1 MIGLRI
7 VLLNVFGICLMRGQT
22 APVSPCF
29 SADTIPVYKS
39 EKFIA
44 NAVDSVLRQSFS
56 DFEIVLVDDG
66 SPDESLKLCQ
76 ELSKSDSRIKVFHKE
91 NGGIC
96 SARNYGIEHA
106 TGKYLAFLDHDD
118 EYMEGYLEDN
128 LSLIQKYDAD
138 VVKFGR
144 VNKVWNDNSDFKMVH
159 EKNFDKIPGMKDGV
173 VYFDRDDLVKN
184 YCSFRDAVKTMYIWD
199 GMYSADLIRRNN
211 IRFDERFRYGHED
224 NMFNLDV
231 FKVAGSV
238 VFNNKEYYLH
248 NYDSSISTSA
258 VYRPVRID
266 DAIRVTCAEVGLL
279 SSWNTDETESL
290 ISIMNNFFLVM
301 NILNLKKGEVKYKEQ
316 RAAILK
322 FRDASFPLLKEPGKA
337 VKNLRKRDKKT
348 ALWASCLKNRWV
360 FLSVMMYKA
369 YRRYLE
375 PRFSMWG

>member
-1 MIGLRI
+1 MP
-7 VLLNVFGICLMRGQT
+7 T
-22 APVSPCF
+22 VSVI
-29 SADTIPVYKS
+29 IPVYKS

-184 YCSFRDAVKTMYIWD
+184 YCSFRDAGKTMYIWD

-369 YRRYLE
+369 YRRLIA
-375 PRFSMWG
+375 